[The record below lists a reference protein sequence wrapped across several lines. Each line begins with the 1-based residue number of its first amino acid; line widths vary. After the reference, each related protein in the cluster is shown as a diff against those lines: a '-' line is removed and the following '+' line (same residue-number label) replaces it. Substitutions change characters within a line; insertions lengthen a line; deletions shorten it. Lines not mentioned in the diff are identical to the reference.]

1 MNIVLNTNTDGLDNV
16 AGWVKNDSQE
26 VEGMGANRKLLNSK
40 IPKRKYIAFY
50 CLTFTDIKNKNL

>member
-1 MNIVLNTNTDGLDNV
+1 MALNIKIDGLYNG
-16 AGWVKNDSQE
+16 AEWVKNGSRE
-26 VEGMGANRKLLNSK
+26 VEVMGANRKLLNSK

>member
-1 MNIVLNTNTDGLDNV
+1 MNMALNTKIDGMYNV

-26 VEGMGANRKLLNSK
+26 VEVMGANRKLLNSK

-50 CLTFTDIKNKNL
+50 CLTFTGIKNKNL

>member
-1 MNIVLNTNTDGLDNV
+1 MNIVLNTNTDGLDDG
-16 AGWVKNDSQE
+16 AEWVKNGSQE
-26 VEGMGANRKLLNSK
+26 VEVMGANRKLLNSK